1 MVCVTVQKN
10 CERLIRE
17 GARYAAGGP
26 LRVVHVVKNGAAV
39 LGGDSDGDS
48 LEYLFRISREYGAEM
63 DMLRADDVIAT
74 IVDFAAR
81 NGIVNLVIGATPAKS
96 QVDVAATLRARL
108 PGVRIF
114 VIPNA
119 G

>member
-1 MVCVTVQKN
+1 MVCVTVQKT

-17 GARYAAGGP
+17 GAALSGDAG
-26 LRVVHVVKNGAAV
+26 LRVVHVVRPGAAV
-39 LGGDSDGDS
+39 LGEGNESNA